1 MVVKKSQKKYE
12 RVTFYKREIKKVPTT
27 VTFRRKDGSIAK
39 IKTYKQVVVPKKVT
53 FLRKK
58 RR

>member
-1 MVVKKSQKKYE
+1 MVIKKSSQKYE
-12 RVTFYKREIKKVPTT
+12 KVTFWKREIKKVPT
-27 VTFRRKDGSIAK
+27 VVKFRRKDGSIAV

-58 RR
+58 R